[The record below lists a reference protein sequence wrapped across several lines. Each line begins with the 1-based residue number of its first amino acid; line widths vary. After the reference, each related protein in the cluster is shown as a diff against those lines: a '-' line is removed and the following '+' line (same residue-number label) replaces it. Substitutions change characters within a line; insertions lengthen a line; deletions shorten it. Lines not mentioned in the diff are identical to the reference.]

1 MSESEDAFRVS
12 PLRQRQKAI
21 VRLSNSTCFR
31 RGTSFCPLKYM
42 LAAHWLVRA
51 GCMWLPWK
59 DALRAACEASS
70 SNHGAGLALA
80 GDSDA
85 TRKFVAGRGQVI
97 GRT

>member
-1 MSESEDAFRVS
+1 MRAKTRSEFHFCNGDEQQLCGSANLRV
-12 PLRQRQKAI
+12 
-21 VRLSNSTCFR
+21 FH

-42 LAAHWLVRA
+42 LDSHWLVRA

-80 GDSDA
+80 GDSM
-85 TRKFVAGRGQVI
+85 RPESLWLGVAK
-97 GRT
+97 